1 MFTKAEGVVAARRKQ
16 YISRAFNSTYFPA
29 RAGAAAP
36 PRGPGPHIFLQAT
49 PPPPCAKTEPNKW
62 GDYVNVHENR
72 MLMCTEM
79 FTKAISTT
87 YVQV

>member
-29 RAGAAAP
+29 SNP
-36 PRGPGPHIFLQAT
+36 

>member
-29 RAGAAAP
+29 SN
-36 PRGPGPHIFLQAT
+36 